1 MTDPTPP
8 EVPDVAPVTTL
19 PATHKTPA
27 HLAATQTVYP
37 WRASLRAGAAALVG
51 FELAAAAAS
60 PVIGPF
66 VDHYIPGA
74 GATVVGFGLF
84 CGGLATLTNRV
95 INLPAVARFL
105 TSIHLGP
112 TPKS

>member
-1 MTDPTPP
+1 
-8 EVPDVAPVTTL
+8 
-19 PATHKTPA
+19 
-27 HLAATQTVYP
+27 
-37 WRASLRAGAAALVG
+37 
-51 FELAAAAAS
+51 
-60 PVIGPF
+60 
-66 VDHYIPGA
+66 
-74 GATVVGFGLF
+74 VVGFGLF